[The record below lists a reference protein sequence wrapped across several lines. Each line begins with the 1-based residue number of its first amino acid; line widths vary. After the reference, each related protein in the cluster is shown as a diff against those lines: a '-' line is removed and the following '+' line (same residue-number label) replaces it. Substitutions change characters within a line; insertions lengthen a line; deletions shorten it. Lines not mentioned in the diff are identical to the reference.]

1 MNTPL
6 IPLGLALIMITVG
19 LSVQLKDFRALGQQL
34 RAVGAGLLAQIIFLP
49 LIALSVA
56 LITKLDPVYAVGLVV
71 LAAAPGG
78 ITSNLL
84 TVLARGKTALSI
96 SLTILTNMM
105 AFVTVPTILTLAVWV
120 FSETLTPAATEQNLF
135 ALPFGKMVIG
145 VLVISALPLALGM
158 AISHRLPLLAM
169 RIEGKAKFIASAIFA
184 AIVVTSFVSEWNAIS
199 NHWTDIG
206 PAVILLNSL
215 AIASALLTSRL
226 FRLSARQS
234 LTVAIECGL
243 QNVALALVIG
253 QILLQDGRLMVPA
266 SMYALIM
273 NVSVLVLIAIGR
285 RIVRSEEEDQK
296 SAQSSQS

>member
-105 AFVTVPTILTLAVWV
+105 AFVTVPTILTLAVWA

-226 FRLSARQS
+226 FRLSARQI